1 MTENSIPEAEPAAP
15 GCQVCGCR
23 NETLRLVSYPFAIS
37 VVILTFRRAFSGV
50 WCARHRRLRH
60 FLAILITS
68 TIGWMGVPFG
78 LLYAPLT
85 LIQLATG
92 GQQPKDANARL
103 LRALGEEKC
112 REGDYEGARRC
123 YEAALLYSDDP
134 AVEAEVR
141 RLAVASI
148 TTREEPSN
156 SIFLTV
162 LTGAG
167 TLLVLA
173 FLIGLAAGALSDVL
187 LALVWQVRAESGTI
201 FEDILTWIPELVLTV
216 LGIFLLK
223 ALFDWVIDRLHV
235 TIDALAGAL
244 AITAALLFMYAS
256 LAGEMLLEL
265 LRYRL
270 YEPSM
275 FVPANLLRD
284 ILAAILRGGVLNV
297 ADTLSRGDLPAT
309 IKLVL
314 SVLLTA
320 YAVFTLTNSGSRS
333 TTWRARIAELE
344 PNGRYFRMPAQP
356 ALLAIVAVPVMV
368 AGMAFALP
376 QKSMVDSLQ
385 AVYKVQDAYKLWSAE
400 TPDLAEVQH
409 LLEEAIRL
417 NPGVASPHLLLAN
430 LLNNQ
435 GQAERAEN
443 ELNAAAAIAPD
454 NPSVYLIRG
463 HLLLAKGDLDGSRE
477 AYQRC
482 IDLDPTISTAHSGL
496 GWLALYQ
503 NDLESA
509 RARFEKALALD
520 PGDAEA
526 AGGLGMVDYQENKI
540 DAAIEHLSGA
550 IRGGVSGAAQQ
561 ETLALAYL
569 TAGKL
574 DLAVSQAK
582 QFTEVLPGHTIPPAL
597 LAIVYY
603 NRGETDQESE
613 QIELALQAYQDPAT
627 SDGDYGALYLSSA
640 LTSANRFSEAEKIL
654 LNALETTAH
663 PDKTYSLLA
672 SVVLH
677 QGRADEA
684 RAYVDQAAQ
693 AGQAE
698 VENILDQAKIALY
711 QGNAK
716 GGLAL
721 LEKARS
727 LDVENDQVITKL
739 ASMYY
744 YTGQYSKSLETA
756 AAALAILP
764 YSDEVL
770 TYQSLAYRAND
781 QLPEAIAA
789 AQKAVE
795 ISPGFDLAQFAL
807 GSALAGNNQ
816 LDEARPALQRFLEL
830 YWDRPYARAHKAE
843 AEKWLKQ

>member
-1 MTENSIPEAEPAAP
+1 MIENSIPKAESAAP
-15 GCQVCGCR
+15 GCQVCGR
-23 NETLRLVSYPFAIS
+23 RDETLRLVSYPFTIS

-78 LLYAPLT
+78 LLYAPFT
-85 LIQLATG
+85 LIQLAMG
-92 GQQPKDANARL
+92 GQQPKDGNARL

-112 REGDYEGARRC
+112 REVDYEGARKC

-148 TTREEPSN
+148 TTREEPST

-173 FLIGLAAGALSDVL
+173 FSIGLSSGALSDVL
-187 LALVWQVRAESGTI
+187 LALVWQVRAETGTI
-201 FEDILTWIPELVLTV
+201 FEDILTWIPELVLTI

-223 ALFDWVIDRLHV
+223 ALFDWVIDQLHV

-265 LRYRL
+265 FRYRI

-333 TTWRARIAELE
+333 TAWRARIAAME

-356 ALLAIVAVPVMV
+356 ALVAMVAVPLMV

-376 QKSMVDSLQ
+376 QKAMVDSLQ
-385 AVYKVQDAYKLWSAE
+385 SLYKVQDVYKLWSSETSDFAE
-400 TPDLAEVQH
+400 IQN

-417 NPGVASPHLLLAN
+417 NPGVATPHLLLAN

-435 GQAERAEN
+435 GQIDRAEN
-443 ELNAAAAIAPD
+443 ELNAAAVIAPN
-454 NPSVYLIRG
+454 NPSVHLIRG
-463 HLLLAKGDLDGSRE
+463 HVLMAKGDLDGSRE

-482 IDLDPTISTAHSGL
+482 IDLDPTISAAHSGL

-503 NDLESA
+503 NDLNAS
-509 RARFEKALALD
+509 RAYFEKAVALD
-520 PGDAEA
+520 PDDAGA
-526 AGGLGMVDYQENKI
+526 AGGVGLVDYYENKI
-540 DAAIEHLSGA
+540 DAAIEHLSAA
-550 IRGGVSGAAQQ
+550 IRGGVSGVTEE
-561 ETLALAYL
+561 ETLTLAYL

-574 DLAVSQAK
+574 ELAVSQAK
-582 QFTEVLPGHTIPPAL
+582 HFTEVLPGHTVPPAL

-603 NRGETDQESE
+603 TRGETDLESE

-640 LTSANRFSEAEKIL
+640 LFGVNRYKEAETL
-654 LNALETTAH
+654 LVDAVKNSSQPASL
-663 PDKTYSLLA
+663 YSSLSRA
-672 SVVLH
+672 VLY
-677 QGRADEA
+677 QGRAEEA

-698 VENILDQAKIALY
+698 VETLLDQSKIALY
-711 QGNAK
+711 QGDAK
-716 GGLAL
+716 GGLTL

-727 LDVENDQVITKL
+727 LDAENYQVITKL

-744 YTGQYSKSLETA
+744 YTGQYGKSLETA
-756 AAALAILP
+756 SAALAILP

-770 TYQSLAYRAND
+770 TYQSLAYRANGH
-781 QLPEAIAA
+781 LPEAITA

-795 ISPGFDLAQFAL
+795 LSPGYDLAQFAL
-807 GSALAGNNQ
+807 GSALAENNQ
-816 LDEARPALQRFLEL
+816 MEEARLALQRFLEL
-830 YWDRPYARAHKAE
+830 YWDRPYAQAHKAE
-843 AEKWLKQ
+843 AEKLLK